1 MPLTK
6 PQPPAQLGT
15 RPSTPVTAA
24 DVAAWETRTD
34 PRLGRY
40 VTPAAG
46 EIVLDDVL
54 PELDDY
60 LADPRAARTAVADE
74 LAP

>member
-1 MPLTK
+1 
-6 PQPPAQLGT
+6 
-15 RPSTPVTAA
+15 
-24 DVAAWETRTD
+24 
-34 PRLGRY
+34 